1 MPANDAL
8 QRYVLTLLAVV
19 LTVMVL
25 AYGRDL
31 FLLLFVSALFTFL
44 LLPLSR
50 RMEKAG
56 RPRWVGA
63 LVATLAL
70 VAVVMGAFFFLGWQ
84 FTRFGGELPALQ
96 QTLHV
101 KVQALMRWVEGAVHI
116 DRRDQIQWFNAQV
129 AGLADTGGQ
138 MVMEVFSGAGAA
150 LGVIVPI
157 PFFVFLLLMMKDKF
171 REFLVHWSEGR
182 ETDAVAIV
190 RRISALSRS
199 YLRGVLLVM
208 LILGTLNSIGFLA
221 LGLPYAVVM
230 GFLLALLNL
239 IPYIG
244 VLLGS
249 LLPILVALL
258 TKDSIGYAI
267 GALAVCLITQFLDNN
282 FITPKVVGG
291 SVSLNP
297 LASML
302 ALIAAG
308 MLWGVVGMVVAIP
321 LAGMIKLVCD
331 SVPGL
336 RPYGYLLGEETA
348 YDQDEPG
355 QR

>member
-1 MPANDAL
+1 
-8 QRYVLTLLAVV
+8 
-19 LTVMVL
+19 
-25 AYGRDL
+25 
-31 FLLLFVSALFTFL
+31 
-44 LLPLSR
+44 
-50 RMEKAG
+50 
-56 RPRWVGA
+56 
-63 LVATLAL
+63 
-70 VAVVMGAFFFLGWQ
+70 
-84 FTRFGGELPALQ
+84 
-96 QTLHV
+96 
-101 KVQALMRWVEGAVHI
+101 
-116 DRRDQIQWFNAQV
+116 
-129 AGLADTGGQ
+129 
-138 MVMEVFSGAGAA
+138 
-150 LGVIVPI
+150 VIVPI

-171 REFLVHWSEGR
+171 REFLSHWSEDR

-249 LLPILVALL
+249 LLPIVVALI

-267 GALAVCLITQFLDNN
+267 GALAVCLISQFLDNN

-321 LAGMIKLVCD
+321 LAGMVKLVCD

-348 YDQDEPG
+348 YELDEPG

>member
-1 MPANDAL
+1 MARPDDL
-8 QRYVLTLLAVV
+8 DRSVRILLAVV
-19 LTVMVL
+19 LTVVVL

-44 LLPLSR
+44 LLPLCR
-50 RMEKAG
+50 RIERAG
-56 RPRWVGA
+56 RPRWVAA
-63 LVATLAL
+63 LGATLVL
-70 VAVVMGAFFFLGWQ
+70 VAVVLGAFFFLGWQ
-84 FTRFGGELPALQ
+84 FTRFGSELPRLQ
-96 QTLHV
+96 QALSLRLD
-101 KVQALMRWVEGAVHI
+101 ALMQWVEGAVHI
-116 DRRDQIQWFNAQV
+116 GQREQVQWFNAQV
-129 AGLADTGGQ
+129 AGMADMGGQ
-138 MVMEVFSGAGAA
+138 VVVQVFSGAGAA

-171 REFLVHWSEGR
+171 REFLAHWSEGR
-182 ETDAVAIV
+182 STDAVAIV
-190 RRISALSRS
+190 RRISQLSRR

-208 LILGTLNSIGFLA
+208 LLLGTLNSLGFLL
-221 LGLPYAVVM
+221 LGLPYAVVL

-239 IPYIG
+239 IPYLG

-249 LLPILVALL
+249 LLPVLVALL
-258 TKDSIGYAI
+258 TKDSIGPAI
-267 GALAVCLITQFLDNN
+267 GALAVCLISQFLDNN

-321 LAGMIKLVCD
+321 VAGMVKVVCD

-336 RPYGYLLGEETA
+336 RPYGYLLGDETT
-348 YDQDEPG
+348 YDLKD
-355 QR
+355 